1 MSLTNQEAR
10 EEVRNLIAVGKERGY
25 LLSDEIDSILPAGEH
40 TPEEIDDH
48 LSAFEHIGINIYEDL
63 AAAKAAQTIP
73 DAVDSEP
80 IAVAEESEL
89 DLTPGMLDKNNVG
102 SPGTELEFAL

>member
-40 TPEEIDDH
+40 TPEEID
-48 LSAFEHIGINIYEDL
+48 GL
-63 AAAKAAQTIP
+63 AAGLINAQ
-73 DAVDSEP
+73 DF
-80 IAVAEESEL
+80 
-89 DLTPGMLDKNNVG
+89 
-102 SPGTELEFAL
+102 FA